1 MQKKSDLI
9 PIHVECHAGYKADE
23 YPRCFYWD
31 AMRFA
36 IKEIIDRWYEGGRS
50 PDFPEA
56 DYFKVRTTDKKVYV
70 LKHLI
75 KKDAWYLWIRGENL
89 SL

>member
-75 KKDAWYLWIRGENL
+75 KKDAWYLWIRGESL